1 MEVKRLASKI
11 KFKTNL
17 IFILFFVIFLLLINF
32 YYLKSNF
39 ETIVF
44 QNDFVYSKGDLKYRI
59 LLNDDSNCVGI
70 CADNGADNSNYLLII
85 GDIMGIN
92 SKSAIYVNS
101 FDSKTL
107 RTYNHS
113 SLIIVNVGDFN
124 ISDLNENNFLD
135 RISNDNAVIVA
146 DNFCVDD
153 WFGVMES
160 KKIYDNT
167 FLSPGKFCFSE
178 EESQMISY
186 LIRYFGVS
194 EIDYYYDSDSYL
206 NLTSNF
212 LVYLDE
218 NDIEYNLL
226 SLDVG
231 SEIFI
236 LGEEE

>member
-1 MEVKRLASKI
+1 
-11 KFKTNL
+11 
-17 IFILFFVIFLLLINF
+17 
-32 YYLKSNF
+32 
-39 ETIVF
+39 
-44 QNDFVYSKGDLKYRI
+44 
-59 LLNDDSNCVGI
+59 
-70 CADNGADNSNYLLII
+70 NSNYLLII

-92 SKSAIYVNS
+92 SKSAAYVNA
-101 FDSKTL
+101 FDFKTL